1 MIGADQARPVMPLRI
16 LLVAAGAI
24 AALLVARDAEN
35 FAVVQGM
42 VAVGLIALI
51 VGILALLSRK

>member
-1 MIGADQARPVMPLRI
+1 MPLRI